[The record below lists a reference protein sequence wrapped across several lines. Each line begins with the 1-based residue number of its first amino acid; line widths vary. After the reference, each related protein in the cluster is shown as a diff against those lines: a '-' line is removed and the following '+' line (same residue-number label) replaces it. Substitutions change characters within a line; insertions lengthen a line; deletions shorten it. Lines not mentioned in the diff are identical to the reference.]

1 MSNLLIE
8 QDLEDII
15 LSTLFVA
22 GEGIDISFIAE
33 KLDIDIKL
41 IKKAIEK
48 LEKRLSGKN
57 GIHLIKFNNKM
68 QLSSNPEYA
77 DYISSI
83 LNPIREKA
91 LTKATLETL
100 AIIAYKQP
108 ITRLEI
114 EEVRGVNSD
123 YTIQFLLDNKM
134 IEVVGKKDA
143 VGKPLLFGTT
153 EEFLKRFG
161 LEDLSELPN
170 NEQLLDRI
178 KTIYTEEEK
187 SDSLFNFKVVEE
199 IEEEVVSTP
208 QEQNE
213 ELSIEE
219 IDAKIKKA
227 LENIKTK
234 PPKEEELEQLLK
246 TNSNT
251 ENNEDLADAE

>member
-1 MSNLLIE
+1 M
-8 QDLEDII
+8 
-15 LSTLFVA
+15 
-22 GEGIDISFIAE
+22 
-33 KLDIDIKL
+33 
-41 IKKAIEK
+41 
-48 LEKRLSGKN
+48 
-57 GIHLIKFNNKM
+57 
-68 QLSSNPEYA
+68 
-77 DYISSI
+77 
-83 LNPIREKA
+83 
-91 LTKATLETL
+91 
-100 AIIAYKQP
+100 
-108 ITRLEI
+108 
-114 EEVRGVNSD
+114 
-123 YTIQFLLDNKM
+123 
-134 IEVVGKKDA
+134 
-143 VGKPLLFGTT
+143 FGTT